1 MSEIVLRHDEL
12 PAFEVTGAQEPWTIR
27 PSIAWG
33 EAQYVREVRSWR
45 ARGRGVLTCRANAH
59 PWRFRRVDQCARQE
73 KLLRLQA
80 RFAIQGE
87 A

>member
-1 MSEIVLRHDEL
+1 MSEK
-12 PAFEVTGAQEPWTIR
+12 F
-27 PSIAWG
+27 
-33 EAQYVREVRSWR
+33 
-45 ARGRGVLTCRANAH
+45 ARGERGAGEFLTCRANAH

-80 RFAIQGE
+80 RFAVQGE